1 MKTVLY
7 PAIALM
13 NRLSFGMKFS
23 LISVLFFLPMLVTNF
38 YLVRDSYRQFVGTEN
53 ALESLELLGQ
63 SLQLRRDLESLN
75 DLVQINSMIG
85 QSGQAGDLESR
96 IGQLQQALSAGLQG
110 LEPVTQD
117 AEQAAEFVS
126 KRDELLADL
135 KSAEGET
142 SLQSKAVIVEKL
154 LGSSQV
160 FIKLV
165 ASQAGLSQDPQ
176 RQVRQ
181 ITELITNVTPQI
193 TDVLSQGRAIGA
205 YSLGQGFLNSAAS
218 TKFDDLLLQLE
229 KLHAEYGLNLQEA
242 LAGSVAAQNGLGGL
256 AEASRQSLKDSG
268 VLFEDMFFDH
278 GGTVPAGRFIEP
290 RIEAEIA
297 FIMDSDLAGAEVAGA
312 DVVAATGSVAPALE
326 ILDTRIFR
334 ADPETGAQRVVFDTI
349 SDNAAN
355 AGVVLGD
362 SRHAVDAFD
371 LRWVGAITA
380 RNGEVEETGLG
391 AGVLNDP
398 VESMVWL
405 VRRLAQYGDG
415 LRAGD
420 VVLSGSFIRPIEA
433 RNGDSFRADYG
444 PFGAVHIDFA

>member
-1 MKTVLY
+1 MPVMNEDQVS
-7 PAIALM
+7 AAGAALFAAE
-13 NRLSFGMKFS
+13 RDRSQTR
-23 LISVLFFLPMLVTNF
+23 LISAAHPGMDMDDAYAVQA
-38 YLVRDSYRQFVGTEN
+38 DFVARKLAAGG
-53 ALESLELLGQ
+53 SIRGWK
-63 SLQLRRDLESLN
+63 
-75 DLVQINSMIG
+75 IG
-85 QSGQAGDLESR
+85 L
-96 IGQLQQALSAGLQG
+96 
-110 LEPVTQD
+110 T
-117 AEQAAEFVS
+117 
-126 KRDELLADL
+126 
-135 KSAEGET
+135 
-142 SLQSKAVIVEKL
+142 SKAM
-154 LGSSQV
+154 QY
-160 FIKLV
+160 
-165 ASQAGLSQDPQ
+165 A
-176 RQVRQ
+176 
-181 ITELITNVTPQI
+181 
-193 TDVLSQGRAIGA
+193 
-205 YSLGQGFLNSAAS
+205 LNI
-218 TKFDDLLLQLE
+218 DIP
-229 KLHAEYGLNLQEA
+229 
-242 LAGSVAAQNGLGGL
+242 
-256 AEASRQSLKDSG
+256 DSG

-297 FIMDSDLAGAEVAGA
+297 FIMDSDLAGAEVTGA

-380 RNGEVEETGLG
+380 CNGEVEETGIG